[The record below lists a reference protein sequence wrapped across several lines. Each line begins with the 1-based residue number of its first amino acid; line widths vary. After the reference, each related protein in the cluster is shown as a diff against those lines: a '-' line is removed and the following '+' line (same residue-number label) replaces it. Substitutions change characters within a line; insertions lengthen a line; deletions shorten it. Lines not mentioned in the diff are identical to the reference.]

1 MTVTMTEE
9 HLESGLRKLALTGT
23 LDAPGT
29 MSIENEFQA
38 RIAELRDQ
46 VIIDLSGVDFMSS
59 YGLRM
64 FLIGAKEAHTKG
76 GALYLAG
83 PNQNVHQVIQ
93 MAGYDTMFPVY
104 ESVEEAILYLS
115 GQD

>member
-1 MTVTMTEE
+1 MSLTMTEE
-9 HLESGLRKLALTGT
+9 TLENGLRKITLVGT
-23 LDAPGT
+23 LDAPST
-29 MSIENEFQA
+29 MSIENEFQS
-38 RIAELRDQ
+38 LVSQKGNQ

-64 FLIGAKEAHTKG
+64 FLVAAKEVHTNG

-83 PNQNVHQVIQ
+83 PNQKVMQVIQ

-104 ESVEEAILYLS
+104 ESVEEAIVFLT
-115 GQD
+115 G